1 LELIL
6 ASSSP
11 RRILLLKKL
20 GLRFRVVPPSYE
32 VEVEMEDPIEYVE
45 LKALEKARA
54 VARLFTE
61 GIVIAADTVVFV
73 DNEIL
78 GKPRSID
85 EAKGFLRRLSGKTH
99 YVATGVAVIDAAT
112 MREVVDS
119 EVTKVKFREL
129 SEEEIEFYVKTGEP
143 LDKAGGYA
151 IQGLASV
158 FIERIEGDFWNVVGL
173 PIPLLYYIL
182 KTYFRYDLLKES
194 KQTVSL
200 V

>member
-1 LELIL
+1 MELIL

-85 EAKGFLRRLSGKTH
+85 EAKDFLRRLSGKTH

>member
-1 LELIL
+1 M
-6 ASSSP
+6 
-11 RRILLLKKL
+11 LKKL

-32 VEVEMEDPIEYVE
+32 VEVETEDPVEYVE

-61 GIVIAADTVVFV
+61 GIIIAADTVVFM
-73 DNEIL
+73 DKEIL

-85 EAKGFLRRLSGKTH
+85 EAKDFLRRLSGKTH
-99 YVATGVAVIDAAT
+99 YVATGIAVIDAAT
-112 MREVVDS
+112 MREIVDS

-129 SEEEIEFYVKTGEP
+129 SEEEIELYVKTGEP

>member
-1 LELIL
+1 MELIL

-85 EAKGFLRRLSGKTH
+85 EAKDFLRRLSGKTH

-112 MREVVDS
+112 MREIVDS

-129 SEEEIEFYVKTGEP
+129 SEEEIELYVKTGEP

>member
-1 LELIL
+1 MELIL

-32 VEVEMEDPIEYVE
+32 VEVETEDPIEYVE

-61 GIVIAADTVVFV
+61 GIIIAADTVVFM
-73 DNEIL
+73 DKEIL

-85 EAKGFLRRLSGKTH
+85 EAKDFLRRLSGKTH

-112 MREVVDS
+112 MREIVDS

-129 SEEEIEFYVKTGEP
+129 SEEEIELYVKTGEP